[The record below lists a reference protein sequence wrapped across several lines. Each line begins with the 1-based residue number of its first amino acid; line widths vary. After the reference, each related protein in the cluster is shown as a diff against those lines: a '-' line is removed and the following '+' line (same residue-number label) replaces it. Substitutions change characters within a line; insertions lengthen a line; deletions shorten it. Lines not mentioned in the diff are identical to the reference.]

1 MSKNKVDDKAN
12 NIKGAL
18 DALEDNDEELKE
30 GKNKNSK
37 EEKMKRSFT
46 LTSNQVKKIYLLKA
60 ENEGMTLSEIVG
72 QAIDE
77 FYKSKSEN

>member
-1 MSKNKVDDKAN
+1 MSKNKVDDKAY

-18 DALEDNDEELKE
+18 EGLEDNDEEVKE

-37 EEKMKRSFT
+37 EEKKKRSFT
-46 LTSNQVKKIYLLKA
+46 LTSSQVEKIYLLKA
-60 ENEGMTLSEIVG
+60 KNSDMTLSEIVG

-77 FYKSKSEN
+77 FYESKS